1 MIFSEPYLHKIA
13 KLFATYHSYMQRIPT
28 FVLLAIS
35 GAIMNI
41 VVSWFH
47 SGDKNTTTTEIVAPS
62 STLSKEERRAA
73 LKAK

>member
-1 MIFSEPYLHKIA
+1 
-13 KLFATYHSYMQRIPT
+13 MQRIPT